1 MISNDSNN
9 RFYPI
14 YYFLRAY
21 PKRSIFTVFALLFSG
36 LAEVVSFA
44 AMIPLLGM
52 AMFQDTG
59 DKDLSFLESGISEI
73 FDIFGLEMSMG
84 GILVLIVLLMT
95 LKSILS
101 FYAMKEVGYICA
113 DVEVDLRKSMVDS
126 LFMLIGVII

>member
-1 MISNDSNN
+1 MI
-9 RFYPI
+9 PI
-14 YYFLRAY
+14 IDFIQFIILRAY

-101 FYAMKEVGYICA
+101 FYAMKRLDISA
-113 DVEVDLRKSMVDS
+113 LT
-126 LFMLIGVII
+126 

>member
-44 AMIPLLGM
+44 AMIPH
-52 AMFQDTG
+52 
-59 DKDLSFLESGISEI
+59 FLAWQCSKILAIGI
-73 FDIFGLEMSMG
+73 
-84 GILVLIVLLMT
+84 
-95 LKSILS
+95 
-101 FYAMKEVGYICA
+101 
-113 DVEVDLRKSMVDS
+113 
-126 LFMLIGVII
+126 